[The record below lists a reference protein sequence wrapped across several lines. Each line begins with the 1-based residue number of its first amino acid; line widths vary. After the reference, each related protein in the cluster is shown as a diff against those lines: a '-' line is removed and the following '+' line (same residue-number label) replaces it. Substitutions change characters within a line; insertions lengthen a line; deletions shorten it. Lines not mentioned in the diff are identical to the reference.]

1 MSNDSTLKGFVNLNM
16 RHANHCKAFTQFLFA
31 FFKQSHLCVHSL
43 RTVNILR
50 EVLMIAE
57 LSGGSLQHILFKNT
71 IIAQGLR

>member
-1 MSNDSTLKGFVNLNM
+1 MSNYSTLKGFLNLNM

-43 RTVNILR
+43 RTVNILG

>member
-16 RHANHCKAFTQFLFA
+16 RPANQCKAFTQFLFA

-43 RTVNILR
+43 RTVNILG